1 MVSGLAPN
9 VEVRVAVPAS
19 AASLPESAQW
29 PALPGAASRTCA
41 PLTAGVA
48 GEAASD
54 FPPAG
59 HAALAEHAYCIGACC
74 QTSVEDIHTSAL
86 ILQPFSIRKENTEF
100 FMTLSEQ
107 RASLILI
114 HDSTQ
119 LLR

>member
-1 MVSGLAPN
+1 MA
-9 VEVRVAVPAS
+9 VAAAEP
-19 AASLPESAQW
+19 AASLLMSDHLPE
-29 PALPGAASRTCA
+29 LPGSASRTSA
-41 PLTAGVA
+41 PLTSGVV
-48 GEAASD
+48 GEAASVV
-54 FPPAG
+54 PPAG
-59 HAALAEHAYCIGACC
+59 RAALAEHACCIGACC

-86 ILQPFSIRKENTEF
+86 ILQSFSIRKENTEF